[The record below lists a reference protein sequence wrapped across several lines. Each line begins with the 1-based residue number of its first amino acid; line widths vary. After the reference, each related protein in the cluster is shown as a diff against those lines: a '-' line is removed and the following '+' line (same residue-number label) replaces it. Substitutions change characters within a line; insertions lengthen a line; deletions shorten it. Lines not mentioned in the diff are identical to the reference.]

1 MINTKIMKAIYSD
14 DTFLSMMRQEMILAL
29 FTWSQEELAAGNRS
43 KASRIFK
50 IYNRLREEMYDPRR
64 F

>member
-1 MINTKIMKAIYSD
+1 MSKLSGHV
-14 DTFLSMMRQEMILAL
+14 FLENGDCFVYTHERQALLSGL

-50 IYNRLREEMYDPRR
+50 VYNRLANNTR
-64 F
+64 